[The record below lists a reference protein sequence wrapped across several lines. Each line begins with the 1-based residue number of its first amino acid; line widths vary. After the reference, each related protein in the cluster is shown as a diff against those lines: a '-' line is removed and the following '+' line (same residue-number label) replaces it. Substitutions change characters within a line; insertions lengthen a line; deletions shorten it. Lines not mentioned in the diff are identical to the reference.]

1 MRIVTSREFNQDISA
16 AKRMARMEPV
26 FVTDRGRP
34 THVLVSIDAFRRMS
48 GQVESI
54 VDLLSE
60 PDAEEAETDTARSD
74 AVWSGGAA
82 D

>member
-1 MRIVTSREFNQDISA
+1 MRIVTSREFNQDVSS

-34 THVLVSIDAFRRMS
+34 THVLVSIDAYRRLS

-54 VDLLSE
+54 LDLLSE
-60 PDAEEAETDTARSD
+60 PDGTDAEEAEVRSD
-74 AVWSGGAA
+74 AAWTGQA